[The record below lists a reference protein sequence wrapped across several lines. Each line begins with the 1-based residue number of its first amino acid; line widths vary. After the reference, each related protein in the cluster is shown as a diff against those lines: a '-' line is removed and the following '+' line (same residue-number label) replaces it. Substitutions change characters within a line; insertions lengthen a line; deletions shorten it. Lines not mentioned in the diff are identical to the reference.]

1 MLVHKIIL
9 QNPNNAKGNC
19 LYQIVLDSPWYIN
32 NVNNIHLFEKSSSK
46 CTSNL
51 KITFNSIIFYCTMI
65 FRMLLLDSSHFL
77 YSSRRNPSVSQS
89 TYLTTTLDFSVFLPL
104 QYVCYLSSFNHQN
117 NKVMFFEL
125 EIIWNANPSNT
136 FKNLFR
142 FEKPCTYCSNPTAKK
157 HIQRFSCLPNKP
169 TAT

>member
-1 MLVHKIIL
+1 M
-9 QNPNNAKGNC
+9 
-19 LYQIVLDSPWYIN
+19 
-32 NVNNIHLFEKSSSK
+32 
-46 CTSNL
+46 L

-125 EIIWNANPSNT
+125 EIIWNANPRNT
-136 FKNLFR
+136 FKDLFR
-142 FEKPCTYCSNPTAKK
+142 LEKPCTYCSNPTAKK
-157 HIQRFSCLPNKP
+157 YIQRFSCLPSKPNKP
-169 TAT
+169 HLKPDHTLTPNKKRIQLYGTQQYMKRKVSKKC